1 MPDDREVIK
10 ALQRRKGDATVDVP
24 VGTAVTAVQTAA
36 AAVGPTGAGG
46 SDLRMRNVVTGNVDT
61 VPVVYVTTLVTQQ
74 RTRRIRNA
82 G

>member
-1 MPDDREVIK
+1 M

-36 AAVGPTGAGG
+36 AAVNPTGAAVT
-46 SDLRMRNVVTGNVDT
+46 DLRMRNVETGNVDT
-61 VPVVYVTTLVTQQ
+61 VPVVYVTQQ
-74 RTRRIRNA
+74 RTRRIRNT

>member
-1 MPDDREVIK
+1 
-10 ALQRRKGDATVDVP
+10 
-24 VGTAVTAVQTAA
+24 
-36 AAVGPTGAGG
+36 
-46 SDLRMRNVVTGNVDT
+46 VTGNVDT